1 MHRFEG
7 DRKHYDDPQNSML
20 DVVLE
25 RRRGL
30 PILLSVVYIEA
41 ARRAGIALSGV
52 GLPGHF
58 VVGYFGAGEPLLLD
72 PFDGGSPIS
81 VSGAPDALRPW
92 LPDEI
97 AMRMLNNLVS
107 SYTRRGH
114 LAHAIRA
121 GRASRA
127 APCARA
133 AARDRSRPSCARFRC
148 GSTDLSRG
156 PSPGGR
162 REVAQAVDAGQKK
175 YSPPRTVTT
184 RESGPA
190 KNGGPPGMVILRMP
204 SVLRTD
210 DGVLVVADAER
221 VAVAEPL

>member
-1 MHRFEG
+1 VTAFEELATAPDTTIDRLALAMAAEFRKVDVATAMASLDTLGADLSVAARRTSGSPQELAGVCTEVLGGVHGFEG

-58 VVGYFGAGEPLLLD
+58 VVGHFGAGEPLLLD
-72 PFDGGSPIS
+72 PFDCGRPIS

-107 SYTRRGH
+107 SFTRRGH

-121 GRASRA
+121 AELRVLLP
-127 APCARA
+127 APEQ
-133 AARDRSRPSCARFRC
+133 
-148 GSTDLSRG
+148 L
-156 PSPGGR
+156 
-162 REVAQAVDAGQKK
+162 RE
-175 YSPPRTVTT
+175 TLET
-184 RESGPA
+184 E
-190 KNGGPPGMVILRMP
+190 
-204 SVLRTD
+204 LRTLQ
-210 DGVLVVADAER
+210 VRLN
-221 VAVAEPL
+221 

>member
-1 MHRFEG
+1 VTAFEELAASPDATIDRLALAMAAEFREVDVATAMASLDTLGADLSAAAQRTTDSPEVVAVICAEVLGGVHRFEG

-58 VVGYFGAGEPLLLD
+58 VVGYFGADEPMLLD
-72 PFDGGSPIS
+72 PFEGGRLIS
-81 VSGAPDALRPW
+81 VAAEPDALRPW

-107 SYTRRGH
+107 SYTRRGD
-114 LAHAIRA
+114 LTHAIRA
-121 GRASRA
+121 AELRLSLRA
-127 APCARA
+127 AEAM
-133 AARDRSRPSCARFRC
+133 
-148 GSTDLSRG
+148 
-156 PSPGGR
+156 
-162 REVAQAVDAGQKK
+162 RE
-175 YSPPRTVTT
+175 TLET
-184 RESGPA
+184 E
-190 KNGGPPGMVILRMP
+190 
-204 SVLRTD
+204 LRTLQ
-210 DGVLVVADAER
+210 VRLN
-221 VAVAEPL
+221 

>member
-1 MHRFEG
+1 VTGFEQLAASPDATIDHLALAMAAEFRDVDEPAAMASLDTLGAELSVAANRTSGSPEELAGVCTEVLGSVHGFEG
-7 DRKHYDDPQNSML
+7 DRKHYDDPDNSML

-41 ARRAGIALSGV
+41 ARRAGITLSGV

-58 VVGYFGAGEPLLLD
+58 VVGYFGAGEPMLLD
-72 PFDGGSPIS
+72 PFERGRPIS
-81 VSGAPDALRPW
+81 VSGAAEALRPW

-121 GRASRA
+121 AELRLLLP
-127 APCARA
+127 APEQL
-133 AARDRSRPSCARFRC
+133 RD
-148 GSTDLSRG
+148 TL
-156 PSPGGR
+156 
-162 REVAQAVDAGQKK
+162 E
-175 YSPPRTVTT
+175 T
-184 RESGPA
+184 E
-190 KNGGPPGMVILRMP
+190 
-204 SVLRTD
+204 LRTL
-210 DGVLVVADAER
+210 LVR
-221 VAVAEPL
+221 LN

>member
-1 MHRFEG
+1 MTAFEELAAAPDATIDRLALAMAAEFRAVDVPTAMASLDTLGADLSVAAERTSGSPEEVAAVCKEILGGVHRFEG

-72 PFDGGSPIS
+72 PFDGGRPIS

-121 GRASRA
+121 AELRVLLP
-127 APCARA
+127 APEQ
-133 AARDRSRPSCARFRC
+133 
-148 GSTDLSRG
+148 L
-156 PSPGGR
+156 
-162 REVAQAVDAGQKK
+162 RE
-175 YSPPRTVTT
+175 TLET
-184 RESGPA
+184 E
-190 KNGGPPGMVILRMP
+190 
-204 SVLRTD
+204 LRTLQ
-210 DGVLVVADAER
+210 VRLN
-221 VAVAEPL
+221 